1 MTFPRPLLHLAVF
14 LPALLW
20 MNGCTV
26 ISVVDT
32 AVGVAATAVKVT
44 AKVAETA
51 VDVTAAG
58 VKAATSSNDE
68 PPKPPS
74 DQPAPE

>member
-1 MTFPRPLLHLAVF
+1 MNHRLIALAGM
-14 LPALLW
+14 LSLALLAS
-20 MNGCTV
+20 GCTV

-32 AVGVAATAVKVT
+32 AASVAVSAVKVT

-58 VKAATSSNDE
+58 VKAATSSKEE
-68 PPKPPS
+68 PPT
-74 DQPAPE
+74 PAPQPTE